1 MTTKAI
7 ALALALAVTTLAEM
21 PAAMAQGAQSQ
32 FKFKLMGVNR
42 TQDQFKL
49 FQEWGKTVEKRTNGR
64 VQIEFTSLPEL
75 GMGGAETLRV
85 LRTGIVDLAE
95 VYSGFVAGELPIIEI
110 LEMPGLLPDPA
121 TAKKGA
127 LAWKPREAVLMDQK
141 VNAEMLCVALLPDQA
156 LFSRKPLRS
165 VADFKGQKIRVN
177 GVAMGSLVAGLG
189 AQPLS
194 VPFADMYPSL
204 ERGALD
210 AGITGTSP
218 GYGLRL
224 YEVSKYLVGPIAM
237 RPHLNL
243 SMNKAAWKRLPP
255 DLQKILKEE
264 AERIIETRSFTAV
277 EEWNEEA
284 LKKNVERG
292 MEHLPFSPE
301 MMASIKDILRTKVVP
316 EWVKRSGG
324 AEAAKAFNE
333 VISPLVGFTV
343 SP

>member
-1 MTTKAI
+1 
-7 ALALALAVTTLAEM
+7 LALTVTVAEM
-21 PAAMAQGAQSQ
+21 PAAMAQSSQ
-32 FKFKLMGVNR
+32 PEFKFKLMGVNR

-49 FQEWGKTVEKRTNGR
+49 FQEWGKTIEKRSNGR

-75 GMGGAETLRV
+75 GMGGGETLRV
-85 LRTGIVDLAE
+85 LRTGIVDMAE

-121 TAKKGA
+121 TAKKA
-127 LAWKPREAVLMDQK
+127 VLAWKPREAALMDQK
-141 VNAEMLCVALLPDQA
+141 VNAELLCVGLLPDQA
-156 LFSRKPLRS
+156 IFSRKPLRTL
-165 VADFKGQKIRVN
+165 ADFKGQKIRVN
-177 GVAMGSLVAGLG
+177 GVAMASLVAGLG
-189 AQPLS
+189 AQPLT

-218 GYGLRL
+218 GLGLRL

-243 SMNKAAWKRLPP
+243 SINKAAWKRLPP
-255 DLQKILKEE
+255 DLQKMLKEE
-264 AERIIETRSFTAV
+264 AERVIETRSFTAV
-277 EEWNEEA
+277 EEWNQDGMN
-284 LKKNVERG
+284 KNLERG
-292 MEHLPFSPE
+292 MQHMPFSPE
-301 MMASIKDILRTKVVP
+301 MMASVKEILRSKVVP

-333 VISPLVGFTV
+333 VIAPLVGFTV